1 MMGRALLSSFLSD
14 LVDNIKRIITS
25 QTKASTVTPLQMV
38 MSTLLALD
46 AVVDSAEEKQFRG
59 GRSAQVVKKWLNK
72 VQDAL
77 YQVDELLLQILTP
90 ISSTPDLHPLPKDF
104 MEQILDT
111 LPNLESLV
119 QQIDILDLT
128 FEPAMKR
135 WMKSSGGLYSTSA
148 VLDKY
153 PEYDFFV
160 RNAEVESILDY
171 LLSTSTENEQ
181 HIKMINIVGLAGVGK
196 TALANVLFS
205 NHKVTDSF
213 EIIAKIFVSN
223 TATSLMVKDILQPGF
238 GNFYGDHDL
247 HKLCEILES
256 RCRGKKCLLV
266 LDDIIIEDR
275 LQDWRKLIASF
286 ETGAAEGS
294 AIIHTSIPHRD
305 PMLFKFM
312 VHEIHTVHLDL
323 LSIEDWLSIFMGH
336 ASRQRNNVGELPKE
350 LSAVGEKIVNKLGA
364 LPLAAKMTGSLLQD
378 KLDLNPGWD
387 KILSEFLDD
396 VNLLSIALDTAD
408 GDANLPIPSFL
419 VLCYLDLPA
428 PVKRCFA
435 YLSLFPKSYHF
446 RKEELICQW
455 MAHGFLKYNESG
467 KSMEDVGD
475 EYFGYLIKR
484 SFLQPAFG
492 YHDTFMMHDHV
503 HYLAIYVSGESYK
516 HHLCYDGR
524 IKDFALESIPKH
536 GRSLRTIM
544 PVHLGFERERSEFDP
559 NLWERVITKLSKHV
573 FQALSLSHYKI
584 TSLPASI
591 GGLTHLCY
599 LNVSYTDLK
608 EIPDS
613 ICDLLNLQT
622 LLLIGCR
629 SLTSLPDRLCNLVKL
644 RRLDFHGSSL
654 RRMPPDIHNLTSLR
668 VLTHFIV
675 SETGPRLGH
684 LAGLSNLKRLDI
696 SSLQNVGHFK
706 DASDA
711 KLREKKGLAD
721 LRLSW
726 DHYLRRKGNEMEVLE
741 NLEPHQDLKFL
752 VVDSYRG
759 STFPKWLGDPSYSSL
774 QNLYLYDC
782 ENCESLPTLGLLPTL
797 RELAIGG
804 FTKVSSVGPEFY
816 GEMTAS
822 QKPFQ
827 SLKVLRFMHMP
838 EWKEWNIGIEFPHLV
853 NLCIIRCPKLVGDLP
868 KELPS
873 LNKLEIIECT
883 RLVAPCLIVSNTC
896 EVILHKSHVTVI
908 RNSHLDTDT
917 VSQITLKPNNSGFR
931 GRSILN
937 RSLLGFSSDTA
948 SSPEP
953 KETSAVMQSHHVE
966 AKPDSKSSMAKAD
979 IPITTQATV
988 IPSTTAPFKAETLSN
1003 EEAGEVLKVST
1014 ISQLKS
1020 LPPTLHTLKIEGCES
1035 LEAIPN
1041 DLLAGLTALKELYV
1055 INCGSLT
1062 SLPSLGS
1069 VTALYIRNCRR
1080 LQNLSSSESGKQLAF
1095 LHHLSIG
1102 SNCDSLATLPL
1113 NLFWQLKTLC
1123 IWDCPNLQ
1131 SFHLSGE
1138 ARYDLTSLESLE
1150 IRDCPRLKS
1159 FPEKGLHAPS
1169 LVSLLLSNCESLEKL
1184 PNAMDSLVSL
1194 KSLFLHRCP
1203 RVESFPPGGLSSSLV
1218 FLSIA
1223 SCEKL
1228 WPRKDWGLH
1237 NLKYLSRFE
1246 LEGGCIG
1253 MESFPEENLLPF
1265 NLDSLSLSTLKHLKK
1280 LDNKGFQ
1287 HLNCLRS
1294 LEIHCCE
1301 MLQSLFDEGF
1311 PSSLEHLC
1319 VQECSLLTP
1328 KLKSMSGAELHKMA
1342 HIQHIQIDGQILY

>member
-1 MMGRALLSSFLSD
+1 M
-14 LVDNIKRIITS
+14 
-25 QTKASTVTPLQMV
+25 VTPLQMV

-59 GRSAQVVKKWLNK
+59 GRSAQVVRKWLNK

-77 YQVDELLLQILTP
+77 YQLDELLLQILTP
-90 ISSTPDLHPLPKDF
+90 ISSTPDLHPLPKEF
-104 MEQILDT
+104 KEQILDT
-111 LPNLESLV
+111 LTNLKSLV
-119 QQIDILDLT
+119 QQIDVLGLT
-128 FEPAMKR
+128 FEPAMK
-135 WMKSSGGLYSTSA
+135 
-148 VLDKY
+148 
-153 PEYDFFV
+153 
-160 RNAEVESILDY
+160 
-171 LLSTSTENEQ
+171 STESKQ
-181 HIKMINIVGLAGVGK
+181 HIKVINIVGLAGVGK

-238 GNFYGDHDL
+238 GNFYGDHE
-247 HKLCEILES
+247 LCEILES
-256 RCRGKKCLLV
+256 ICRGKKCLLV

-275 LQDWRKLIASF
+275 LQDWRKLIASL
-286 ETGAAEGS
+286 ETGAARGS

-336 ASRQRNNVGELPKE
+336 ASRQRKNVGELPKE
-350 LSAVGEKIVNKLGA
+350 LSAVGEKI
-364 LPLAAKMTGSLLQD
+364 
-378 KLDLNPGWD
+378 LDLNPEWD

-446 RKEELICQW
+446 RQEELICQW

-492 YHDTFMMHDHV
+492 YRDTFMMHDHV
-503 HYLAIYVSGESYK
+503 HDLAIYVSGESYK

-524 IKDFALESIPKH
+524 IKDFALESILKH

-544 PVHLGFERERSEFDP
+544 PVQLRSEFDP
-559 NLWERVITKLSKHV
+559 DLWERVITKLSKHV

-629 SLTSLPDRLCNLVKL
+629 YLTSLPGRLCNLVNL
-644 RRLDFHGSSL
+644 RRLDFFGSSL
-654 RRMPPDIHNLTSLR
+654 GRMPPDIHNLTSLR

-696 SSLQNVGHFK
+696 SDLQNVGHSQ

-711 KLREKKGLAD
+711 KLREKKGLAV

-726 DHYLRRKGNEMEVLE
+726 DHYLSRKGNEMEVLE
-741 NLEPHQDLKFL
+741 NLEPHQDLKIL
-752 VVDSYRG
+752 VVDSYLG
-759 STFPKWLGDPSYSSL
+759 SRFPKWLGDPSYSSL
-774 QNLYLYDC
+774 QNLYLYDS
-782 ENCESLPTLGLLPTL
+782 ENCQSLPTLGLLPTL
-797 RELAIGG
+797 RELSIGG

-838 EWKEWNIGIEFPHLV
+838 EWKEWNIVQGIEFPHLV
-853 NLCIIRCPKLVGDLP
+853 NLCIIGCPKLVGDLP
-868 KELPS
+868 KQLPS

-883 RLVAPCLIVSNTC
+883 RLVAPCLNVSNTC
-896 EVILHKSHVTVI
+896 
-908 RNSHLDTDT
+908 
-917 VSQITLKPNNSGFR
+917 
-931 GRSILN
+931 
-937 RSLLGFSSDTA
+937 
-948 SSPEP
+948 
-953 KETSAVMQSHHVE
+953 
-966 AKPDSKSSMAKAD
+966 
-979 IPITTQATV
+979 
-988 IPSTTAPFKAETLSN
+988 
-1003 EEAGEVLKVST
+1003 
-1014 ISQLKS
+1014 
-1020 LPPTLHTLKIEGCES
+1020 
-1035 LEAIPN
+1035 
-1041 DLLAGLTALKELYV
+1041 
-1055 INCGSLT
+1055 
-1062 SLPSLGS
+1062 
-1069 VTALYIRNCRR
+1069 
-1080 LQNLSSSESGKQLAF
+1080 
-1095 LHHLSIG
+1095 
-1102 SNCDSLATLPL
+1102 
-1113 NLFWQLKTLC
+1113 C
-1123 IWDCPNLQ
+1123 I
-1131 SFHLSGE
+1131 
-1138 ARYDLTSLESLE
+1138 
-1150 IRDCPRLKS
+1150 
-1159 FPEKGLHAPS
+1159 
-1169 LVSLLLSNCESLEKL
+1169 
-1184 PNAMDSLVSL
+1184 
-1194 KSLFLHRCP
+1194 
-1203 RVESFPPGGLSSSLV
+1203 
-1218 FLSIA
+1218 
-1223 SCEKL
+1223 
-1228 WPRKDWGLH
+1228 
-1237 NLKYLSRFE
+1237 
-1246 LEGGCIG
+1246 
-1253 MESFPEENLLPF
+1253 
-1265 NLDSLSLSTLKHLKK
+1265 KK
-1280 LDNKGFQ
+1280 L
-1287 HLNCLRS
+1287 
-1294 LEIHCCE
+1294 
-1301 MLQSLFDEGF
+1301 
-1311 PSSLEHLC
+1311 
-1319 VQECSLLTP
+1319 
-1328 KLKSMSGAELHKMA
+1328 
-1342 HIQHIQIDGQILY
+1342 